1 MLHFTTKIE
10 EYIVK
15 YYNINRIEA
24 NMMIE
29 DEYDYIEEEF
39 NRGNEDVKTIV
50 KELISI
56 YMVA

>member
-1 MLHFTTKIE
+1 MLHFTTKIV

-24 NMMIE
+24 EMMIE
-29 DEYDYIEEEF
+29 DEFDYIEEEF
-39 NRGNEDVKTIV
+39 NRGNEDVRAIV

>member
-1 MLHFTTKIE
+1 MVHFTTKIA

-15 YYNINRIEA
+15 YYNINRVEA
-24 NMMIE
+24 DMMIE

>member
-1 MLHFTTKIE
+1 MLHFTTKIA

-15 YYNINRIEA
+15 YYNINRREA
-24 NMMIE
+24 DMMIE